1 MMIMRKAK
9 KEKTDGSVSTF
20 LGPDVTIQGAIE
32 FKSVIRLDGKIE
44 GKIIGP
50 DGTVIVG
57 EKAVINAE
65 IVVGVAIIMGEV
77 NGEIK
82 ALKKIEIH
90 PPGRVVGDIQAPI
103 ISIAAGG
110 VLNGNCSMKTRP
122 VASGKRPETSAA
134 KKSAKGAA
142 NKESAGAA

>member
-1 MMIMRKAK
+1 MIGRKAK
-9 KEKTDGSVSTF
+9 KEKPDGSVSTF

-44 GKIIGP
+44 GKVIGP

-57 EKAVINAE
+57 EKAVVNAE
-65 IVVGVAIIMGEV
+65 IAVGVAIIMGEV

-110 VLNGNCSMKTRP
+110 ILNGNCSMKTRP
-122 VASGKRPETSAA
+122 MLSGKSSEKETV
-134 KKSAKGAA
+134 KKPGSGGGT
-142 NKESAGAA
+142 KESAAV